1 MAVEVWLGLALT
13 LVAGM
18 FSGNCM
24 LPMKFAKRW
33 PFEATWLIFSLVS
46 LVALPWALAFW
57 LVKDVGAVYA
67 ALPAEAYLAPLLFG
81 AGWGIA
87 QVLFGLTVARLGMA
101 LGYAIIVGL
110 GAMLGTLVPLF
121 VKNRAIIA
129 TGRGAL
135 IIGGVAIMLLGI
147 AVAARAGKL
156 REGSGQA
163 APGSG
168 YAAALALAVLCGVM
182 APMLN
187 YAFAF
192 GQSIADEA
200 VRQGTSPAAAGYA
213 VWPVGLLGGL
223 IPNLGYSLWLL
234 TRNRTW
240 KHFAEAWSPDA
251 WFGGLM
257 GVLWV
262 GAIAT
267 YGVASV
273 YLGALGTSV
282 GWALFQIFMIM
293 TANLAGVI
301 TGEWKSASPQARHA
315 LWGGLALL
323 TLATV
328 AISAGNA

>member
-1 MAVEVWLGLALT
+1 MEVWLGLALT

>member
-1 MAVEVWLGLALT
+1 MAMEVWLGLALT